1 MTALDRPSSSD
12 SRARRQAAA
21 RVSILLPAYSAEAT
35 LAAALR
41 SIQRQ
46 TETRWECVV
55 VDDGSPDGT
64 GAIARGF
71 AERDPRFL
79 VLRMAHGGL
88 VRALNHGLES
98 CGAPLIAR
106 MDADDLMHRER
117 LALQLRGLD
126 GDPGL
131 DAVGCHVRLFPR
143 AALAEGMRAYER
155 WLCSIDSPDR
165 VRAEAFVECP
175 VAHPTLMIRSELLKQ
190 MRYRERGWP
199 EDYDLILRLLA
210 AGGRIGVLPRR
221 LHCWRDGPDR
231 LSRSSPVYAIERFTA
246 CKAAFLAEGFLTRSA
261 EYVLWGYGATGK
273 GLRRALLELGRRPSH
288 IVELHPARLGTRIHG
303 APVIPPEALETLRDR
318 PIIASVA
325 GVGPRQ
331 EIRSDLRRM
340 GFREGIDFV
349 CAA

>member
-1 MTALDRPSSSD
+1 LK
-12 SRARRQAAA
+12 A
-21 RVSILLPAYSAEAT
+21 RVSILLPAYCAEAT
-35 LAAALR
+35 LAPALR

-55 VDDGSPDGT
+55 VDDGSTDAT
-64 GAIARGF
+64 RAIARGF

-79 VLRMAHGGL
+79 VLGLPHRGL
-88 VRALNHGLES
+88 VRALNRGLEA
-98 CGAPLIAR
+98 CRAPLIAR

-117 LALQLRGLD
+117 LALQIRALED
-126 GDPGL
+126 DPSL
-131 DAVGCHVRLFPR
+131 DALGSHVRLFPR
-143 AALAEGMRAYER
+143 AALAEGMRNYER

-175 VAHPTLMIRSELLKQ
+175 VAHPTLVIRSQLLKP
-190 MRYRERGWP
+190 MRYRERDWP

-210 AGGRIGVLPRR
+210 AGRKIAVLPRR
-221 LHCWRDGPDR
+221 LLSWRDGPGR
-231 LSRSSPVYAIERFTA
+231 LSRSSPLYAIERFTA
-246 CKAAFLAEGFLTRSA
+246 CKAAFLAENFLNESA

-273 GLRRALLELGRRPSH
+273 GLRRALLEHGRRPSH

-303 APVIPPEALETLRDR
+303 APVIPPEALETLRQR

-325 GVGPRQ
+325 GEGPRQ
-331 EIRSDLRRM
+331 EIRGDLRRM
-340 GFREGIDFV
+340 GFREGVDFV